1 MKNYKRKKIIFVILW
16 FSIFLSVVKAIAQE
30 EAAVISL
37 FQKRVDTF
45 EKFFSSKPKFL
56 QKLSHID
63 IGTVHKG
70 PRYVFLYKRFD
81 DYEISY
87 DIRKSDSLVSPYVG
101 YITVDCRVSESSK
114 CGDFVSSGEHSFT
127 TLDNARQKRDDESC
141 YKKVNV
147 GLGFRF
153 IFVFQKQKWVFKE
166 ARTTSSNIHVSWF
179 DFDTTSE
186 HYVVDND
193 FWKKLIE

>member
-30 EAAVISL
+30 EAEVISL

-56 QKLSHID
+56 LKLSYID
-63 IGTVHKG
+63 IGTVRNA
-70 PRYVFLYKRFD
+70 PRYVFLYERYDNYK
-81 DYEISY
+81 ISY

-101 YITVDCRVSESSK
+101 YITVDYWASKSTK
-114 CGDFVSSGEHSFT
+114 CGDFVSSGEHRFT
-127 TLDNARQKRDDESC
+127 TLDIARQKRDDESC

-166 ARTTSSNIHVSWF
+166 ARTTSFNSHVPWF

-186 HYVVDND
+186 HYVEDND